1 MSETYLA
8 FMIGLLGSV
17 HCIGMCG
24 PLAFAV
30 PSLQKGAGW
39 LVLDK
44 SMYQAGR
51 IISYCVLGL
60 IIGLIGNQLWMA
72 GMQQGLSIMS
82 GCLILFAALSRIFKL
97 AASSGTKYNLLLKP
111 FNKLFGYALK
121 HKANHLIIGM
131 INGLLP
137 CGFVYLALAGALN
150 RPTVPDAVTY
160 MFFFGLGT
168 APLMLIAAVTTGL
181 TGAVVRNRINK
192 VIPYMMFCLGVWFI
206 LRGLDLN
213 IPYLSPAP
221 HTGTAVCK

>member
-1 MSETYLA
+1 MSEQYLA

-39 LVLDK
+39 LLLDK
-44 SMYQAGR
+44 GLYQVGR
-51 IISYCVLGL
+51 IISYCLLGL
-60 IIGLIGNQLWMA
+60 LIGLIGRQLWMA
-72 GMQQGLSIMS
+72 GLQQGVSIFT
-82 GCLILFAALSRIFKL
+82 GLLIILAACSRIFKI
-97 AASSGTKYNLLLKP
+97 AMRGHSTLLLKP
-111 FNKLFGYALK
+111 FHRLFGYALK

-137 CGFVYLALAGALN
+137 CGFVYLALAGAVN
-150 RPTVPDAVTY
+150 MPDLSGAVAY

-168 APLMLIAAVTTGL
+168 APLMMIAALTVGL
-181 TGAVVRNRINK
+181 TGTIMRNRINK
-192 VIPYMMFCLGVWFI
+192 VVPYLMVCLGIWFI
-206 LRGLDLN
+206 LRGLELN

-221 HTGTAVCK
+221 HQAAASCK

>member
-1 MSETYLA
+1 MSEQYLA

-30 PSLQKGAGW
+30 PSLQQGAGW
-39 LVLDK
+39 LILDK
-44 SMYQAGR
+44 GLYQLGR

-60 IIGLIGNQLWMA
+60 IIGLIGIQLWMA
-72 GMQQGLSIMS
+72 GIQQGVSIFT
-82 GCLILFAALSRIFKL
+82 GLLIIMAACSRIFKI
-97 AASSGTKYNLLLKP
+97 AFRGNANILLKP
-111 FNKLFGYALK
+111 FHRLFGYALK

-137 CGFVYLALAGALN
+137 CGFVYLALAGAVN
-150 RPTVPDAVTY
+150 MPDIKGAIGY

-168 APLMLIAAVTTGL
+168 APLMMIAAMTVGL
-181 TGAVVRNRINK
+181 TGTIMRNRINK
-192 VIPYMMFCLGVWFI
+192 VVPYLMVCLGIWFI
-206 LRGLDLN
+206 LRGLELN

-221 HTGTAVCK
+221 HNAGAICK

>member
-1 MSETYLA
+1 MSDQYLA
-8 FMIGLLGSV
+8 FMIGLLGSM

-39 LVLDK
+39 LMLDK
-44 SMYQAGR
+44 TLYQAGR

-60 IIGLIGNQLWMA
+60 VIGLIGKQLWMA
-72 GMQQGLSIMS
+72 GMQHCVSIFTGLLIIM
-82 GCLILFAALSRIFKL
+82 AACSRIFKF
-97 AASSGTKYNLLLKP
+97 AFSTNTSVLLKP
-111 FNKLFGYALK
+111 FNKLFGYAIK

-137 CGFVYLALAGALN
+137 CGFVYLALAGAVN
-150 RPTVPDAVTY
+150 MPGITGAVEY

-168 APLMLIAAVTTGL
+168 APLMLIAGITAGF
-181 TGAVVRNRINK
+181 TGAMMRNRINK
-192 VIPYMMFCLGVWFI
+192 VIPYMMLCLGIWFI

-213 IPYLSPAP
+213 ISYLSPAP
-221 HTGTAVCK
+221 HATEGVCK

>member
-1 MSETYLA
+1 MTEQYLA

-39 LVLDK
+39 LLLDK
-44 SMYQAGR
+44 ALYQIGR
-51 IISYCVLGL
+51 ILSYCLLGL
-60 IIGLIGNQLWMA
+60 IIGLIGRQLWMA
-72 GMQQGLSIMS
+72 GLQQMVSILTGL
-82 GCLILFAALSRIFKL
+82 LVILAGASRIFKIAYL
-97 AASSGTKYNLLLKP
+97 GRSTLLLKP
-111 FNKLFGYALK
+111 FHRLIGFALK

-137 CGFVYLALAGALN
+137 CGFVYLALAGAVN
-150 RPTVPDAVTY
+150 MPDLTGAIGY

-168 APLMLIAAVTTGL
+168 APLMLIAAMTVGL
-181 TGAVVRNRINK
+181 TGSLMRSRINR
-192 VIPYMMFCLGVWFI
+192 VLPYLMVCLGIWFI
-206 LRGLDLN
+206 LRGLELN

-221 HTGTAVCK
+221 HDAAAVCK

>member
-39 LVLDK
+39 LLLDK

-51 IISYCVLGL
+51 IISYSILGL
-60 IIGLIGNQLWMA
+60 VFGLIGSQLWMA
-72 GMQQGLSIMS
+72 GMQQGLSIFS
-82 GCLILFAALSRIFKL
+82 GLLILLAAFSRIFKVAL
-97 AASSGTKYNLLLKP
+97 RSNSRYNLLLKP
-111 FNKLFGYALK
+111 FHQLFGYALK

-137 CGFVYLALAGALN
+137 CGFVYLALAGAVN
-150 RPTVPDAVTY
+150 QQTVPDSINY

-168 APLMLIAAVTTGL
+168 APLMLIAAVTTGM
-181 TGAVVRNRINK
+181 TGAVMRHRINK
-192 VIPYMMFCLGVWFI
+192 VIPYMMLCLGIWFI

-213 IPYLSPAP
+213 IPYLSPAL